1 MAFTSFTALLPDSLK
16 EKLGIRPRKAAVGTL
31 QGGPQLTPKRP
42 LAPLNADTSLL
53 SKTSFLSPIMQTE
66 VRIALLAF
74 CISEIALT
82 DHISLKEVSLK
93 SLFQCC

>member
-66 VRIALLAF
+66 VIIALLAF
-74 CISEIALT
+74 CISETAPT
-82 DHISLKEVSLK
+82 DHISLKEV
-93 SLFQCC
+93 